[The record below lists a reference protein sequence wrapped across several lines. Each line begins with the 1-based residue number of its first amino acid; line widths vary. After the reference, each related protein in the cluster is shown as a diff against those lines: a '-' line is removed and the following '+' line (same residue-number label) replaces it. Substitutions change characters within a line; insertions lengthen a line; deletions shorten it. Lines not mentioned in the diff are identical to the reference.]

1 MKKYLNRLIE
11 TTIKCELEA
20 LGCVAIEGPK
30 WCGKS
35 TTGERFAKTVVK
47 LQNPITFKQY
57 AAFAATS
64 KENLLSA
71 EKPLM
76 FDEWQKIPDIWD
88 FIRADI
94 DETGLAG
101 QYILTGS
108 AKPLEDQNRHRGTG
122 RISKITM
129 RPMSLWESG
138 DSTGEISLKD
148 LFDGK
153 DNVSGKSKLSLENL
167 TFVTCRGGWPEA
179 VIRPGQALTLTAD
192 YYKSLTT
199 EDIKGVDGIRR
210 NPKRA
215 QAVLRAY
222 ARNISTYAANTTI
235 QTDVAAND
243 STLDIKTFA
252 SYVSAF
258 EKLYVIENIS
268 AWSPKLR
275 SKSIIRSANK
285 RQFVDPSIAAIAL
298 GAKPHDF
305 IKDLNTFGFFF
316 ESLCDRD
323 LRIYAQCLEGGL
335 YHYNDGDGLE
345 ADAVIHLNDG
355 RWGAAEIK
363 VGGNLID
370 EAAKNL
376 LKLKNKVD
384 LSQVKEP
391 SFLMVLSGVPNAYKR
406 PDGVLVVPI
415 GCLKD

>member
-1 MKKYLNRLIE
+1 MKQYLNRLIE
-11 TTIKCELEA
+11 TAIQRRLEA
-20 LGCVAIEGPK
+20 IGCVAIEGPK

-47 LQNPITFKQY
+47 LQNPITFRQY
-57 AAFAATS
+57 AAFASTS
-64 KENLLSA
+64 KENLLHG

-108 AKPLEDQNRHRGTG
+108 AKPLENQERHSGAG
-122 RISKITM
+122 RIAKITM

-153 DNVSGKSKLSLENL
+153 DNIFGKSKLTLDDL
-167 TFVTCRGGWPEA
+167 TFVTCRGGWPET
-179 VIRPGQALTLTAD
+179 VTRPTNALTLVSD

-199 EDIKGVDGIRR
+199 EDIKDVDGIKR
-210 NPKRA
+210 NSRRA

-235 QTDVAAND
+235 QGDVAAND
-243 STLDIKTFA
+243 SAIDIKTFS
-252 SYVSAF
+252 SYISAF
-258 EKLYVIENIS
+258 EKLYVIENIT

-275 SKSIIRSANK
+275 SKSIIRTTDK
-285 RQFVDPSIAAIAL
+285 RQFVDPSVAAVAL

-305 IKDLNTFGFFF
+305 INDLNTFGFFF

-323 LRIYAQCLEGGL
+323 LRIYAECLEGET
-335 YHYNDGDGLE
+335 YHYHDGDGLE
-345 ADAVIHLNDG
+345 VDAIIHLNNG
-355 RWGAAEIK
+355 RWGAVEIK
-363 VGGNLID
+363 VGGNQID

-376 LKLKNKVD
+376 LRFKNKMD
-384 LSQVKEP
+384 LSQLKEP
-391 SFLMVLSGVPNAYKR
+391 NFLMILTGVRDAYKR

-415 GCLKD
+415 GCLKN

>member
-11 TTIKCELEA
+11 TAIKRELEA

-35 TTGERFAKTVVK
+35 TTGERFAKTVIK
-47 LQNPITFKQY
+47 LQNPITFRQY
-57 AAFAATS
+57 ATFAATS
-64 KENLLSA
+64 KENLLRG

-88 FIRADI
+88 FIRTDI
-94 DETGLAG
+94 DENGLAG

-108 AKPLEDQNRHRGTG
+108 AKPLEDQKRHSGTG
-122 RISKITM
+122 RIAKITM

-148 LFDGK
+148 LFDDR
-153 DNVSGKSKLSLENL
+153 DNVFGKSKLSIDDL
-167 TFVTCRGGWPEA
+167 TFVTCRGGWPET
-179 VIRPGQALTLTAD
+179 VIKPAQALTLTAD

-199 EDIKGVDGIRR
+199 EDIKDIDGIKR
-210 NPKRA
+210 NPRRA

-235 QTDVAAND
+235 QADVAAND
-243 STLDIKTFA
+243 STIDIKTFS

-258 EKLYVIENIS
+258 EKLYVIENIA

-275 SKSIIRSANK
+275 SKSIIRTADK
-285 RQFVDPSIAAIAL
+285 RQFVDPSVAAVAL
-298 GAKPHDF
+298 GAKPHDLLN
-305 IKDLNTFGFFF
+305 DLNTFGFFF

-323 LRIYAQCLEGGL
+323 LRIYAQCLEGEL
-335 YHYNDGDGLE
+335 YHYHDGDGLE
-345 ADAVIHLNDG
+345 ADAIIHLNDG
-355 RWGAAEIK
+355 RWGAVEIK
-363 VGGNLID
+363 VGGNQIE

-376 LKLKNKVD
+376 LKLKNKVV
-384 LSQVKEP
+384 SQIKKP
-391 SFLMVLSGVPNAYKR
+391 SFLMVLTGVPDAYKR
-406 PDGVLVVPI
+406 QDGVLVVPI
-415 GCLKD
+415 GCLRD

>member
-1 MKKYLNRLIE
+1 MKQYLSRLIE
-11 TTIKCELEA
+11 TAIKRRLEA
-20 LGCVAIEGPK
+20 IGCVAIEGPK

-35 TTGERFAKTVVK
+35 TTGERFAKTIVK
-47 LQNPITFKQY
+47 LQNPITFRQY
-57 AAFAATS
+57 AAFATTS
-64 KENLLSA
+64 KENLLHG

-88 FIRADI
+88 FIRTDI

-108 AKPLEDQNRHRGTG
+108 AKPLEDQKRHSGAG
-122 RISKITM
+122 RIAKITM

-138 DSTGEISLKD
+138 DSTGEISLKS

-153 DNVSGKSKLSLENL
+153 DNILGKSKLSLDDL
-167 TFVTCRGGWPEA
+167 TFVTCRGGWPET
-179 VIRPGQALTLTAD
+179 VMRPAQMLTLVSD

-199 EDIKGVDGIRR
+199 EDIKDVDGIKR
-210 NPKRA
+210 NPRRA

-222 ARNISTYAANTTI
+222 ARNISTFAANTTI
-235 QTDVAAND
+235 QGDVAAND
-243 STLDIKTFA
+243 STLDIKTFS

-258 EKLYVIENIS
+258 EKLYVIENIT

-275 SKSIIRSANK
+275 SKSIIRTTDK

-305 IKDLNTFGFFF
+305 INDLNTFGFFF

-323 LRIYAQCLEGGL
+323 LRIYAECLEGEL
-335 YHYNDGDGLE
+335 YHYHDGDGLE
-345 ADAVIHLNDG
+345 VDAIIHLNNG
-355 RWGAAEIK
+355 SWGAVEIK
-363 VGGNLID
+363 VGGNQID

-376 LKLKNKVD
+376 LRFKNKMD
-384 LSQVKEP
+384 LSQLKELK
-391 SFLMVLSGVPNAYKR
+391 FLMVLTGACDAYKR

>member
-1 MKKYLNRLIE
+1 MKQYLNRLIE
-11 TTIKCELEA
+11 AVIKRELEA

-47 LQNPITFKQY
+47 LQNPITYRQY
-57 AAFAATS
+57 ATFATTS
-64 KENLLSA
+64 KENLLRG

-88 FIRADI
+88 FIRTDI

-108 AKPLEDQNRHRGTG
+108 AKPLEDQKRHSGTG
-122 RISKITM
+122 RIAKITM

-153 DNVSGKSKLSLENL
+153 DNVFGKSKLSLDDL
-167 TFVTCRGGWPEA
+167 TFVVCRGGWPET
-179 VIRPGQALTLTAD
+179 VTRPNHALTLAAD

-199 EDIKGVDGIRR
+199 EDIKEVDEIKR
-210 NPKRA
+210 NPNRA

-222 ARNISTYAANTTI
+222 ARNISTYATNTTI
-235 QTDVAAND
+235 QSDVAAND
-243 STLDIKTFA
+243 STIDIKTFL
-252 SYVSAF
+252 SYVLAF
-258 EKLYVIENIS
+258 EKLYVIENIT

-275 SKSIIRSANK
+275 SKSIIRTTDK
-285 RQFVDPSIAAIAL
+285 RQFVDPSIAATAL

-305 IKDLNTFGFFF
+305 INDLNTFGFFF
-316 ESLCDRD
+316 ESLCHRD
-323 LRIYAQCLEGGL
+323 LRIYAQCLEGEL

-345 ADAVIHLNDG
+345 ADAIIHLNDG
-355 RWGAAEIK
+355 RWGAVEIK
-363 VGGNLID
+363 VGGNQIE
-370 EAAKNL
+370 EAATNL

-384 LSQVKEP
+384 LTKEP
-391 SFLMVLSGVPNAYKR
+391 SFLMVLTGAPDAYKR